1 MPAEHEV
8 EEVCGKTSTR
18 LLRDRMMSQSTLS
31 TPRVRPTAPP
41 PFVGAVWVSGLLVGA
56 AAVMNGK
63 PLAS

>member
-1 MPAEHEV
+1 
-8 EEVCGKTSTR
+8 
-18 LLRDRMMSQSTLS
+18 MSSSTLS

-41 PFVGAVWVSGLLVGA
+41 PFAGAVCVSGLLVGA